1 MIKLTE
7 EDKKFINENFDE
19 AEDMIRYYDIEG
31 VLITIAKAI
40 ASYGYD
46 EEYDMNEF
54 GEAAQE
60 VYTRIYKN
68 NIEKL

>member
-1 MIKLTE
+1 MVKLTE

-31 VLITIAKAI
+31 VLITMAKAI

-46 EEYDMNEF
+46 EEY
-54 GEAAQE
+54 
-60 VYTRIYKN
+60 I
-68 NIEKL
+68 

>member
-1 MIKLTE
+1 MCIRDR
-7 EDKKFINENFDE
+7 DKKFINENFDE

-46 EEYDMNEF
+46 EEYIWMSLEKQLKKFIQEF
-54 GEAAQE
+54 
-60 VYTRIYKN
+60 IK
-68 NIEKL
+68 II